1 MSVVCIAPVM
11 WYYRLIKLC
20 YPYQIIGQTGEVL
33 DVDGDGNINVSIG
46 GDAWI
51 LNPLCLKLE
60 DEKKSPSNW
69 TSCL

>member
-1 MSVVCIAPVM
+1 M
-11 WYYRLIKLC
+11 C

-33 DVDGDGNINVSIG
+33 DVDGDGNVNVSIG